1 MLTFFSSLTP
11 PPSFSSASS
20 HLSLPL
26 HLISHPSLG
35 LCLLATAA
43 MLMQVDAVH
52 IKNCC
57 LLHLSKKPLDPRTLW
72 SAPYRSGSVK
82 WGPLK
87 VETME
92 RERER
97 DIMKDWE
104 KASRTADLIVFCWG
118 KIVLFQHLDGCGKSH
133 IKLHTVR
140 VLSVFLEK
148 NAALWVGFELVS
160 VPGVSV
166 LEKRHRQHFSKVRVW
181 NTQWRGLV
189 RLVWQKW
196 MPHCAASF
204 LLHQIW
210 WSYRLKSGLSA
221 SKAVVYP
228 LKFGLDGNKDVVLC
242 WV

>member
-104 KASRTADLIVFCWG
+104 KASRTADLIVFCCVPALRWLW
-118 KIVLFQHLDGCGKSH
+118 KISH
-133 IKLHTVR
+133 KTPHSQSAECVSGEKCCSLSWIWTRLCTRSQCVR
-140 VLSVFLEK
+140 K
-148 NAALWVGFELVS
+148 TPPAALFES
-160 VPGVSV
+160 
-166 LEKRHRQHFSKVRVW
+166 
-181 NTQWRGLV
+181 
-189 RLVWQKW
+189 
-196 MPHCAASF
+196 
-204 LLHQIW
+204 
-210 WSYRLKSGLSA
+210 
-221 SKAVVYP
+221 
-228 LKFGLDGNKDVVLC
+228 
-242 WV
+242 